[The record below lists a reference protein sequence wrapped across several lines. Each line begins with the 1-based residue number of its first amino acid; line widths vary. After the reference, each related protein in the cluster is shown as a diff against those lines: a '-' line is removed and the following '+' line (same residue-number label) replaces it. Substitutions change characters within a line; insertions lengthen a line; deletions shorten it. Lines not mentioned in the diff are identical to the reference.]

1 MMKPSCWFH
10 KEAVG
15 ESSLDD
21 LDIKEQ
27 KKKLFGHLMGSK
39 VSRRSEKIMINK
51 QKLLIN
57 QILKVIYEYTSYFTF
72 FILEKTNTFT

>member
-15 ESSLDD
+15 ESSLDG

-27 KKKLFGHLMGSK
+27 KKSPGVEELFGHLMGSK
-39 VSRRSEKIMINK
+39 VSRRREKIK
-51 QKLLIN
+51 KAEWLIS
-57 QILKVIYEYTSYFTF
+57 VSY
-72 FILEKTNTFT
+72 

>member
-27 KKKLFGHLMGSK
+27 KKSPGLDKLFGHLMGSK
-39 VSRRSEKIMINK
+39 VSRRSEKVK
-51 QKLLIN
+51 
-57 QILKVIYEYTSYFTF
+57 
-72 FILEKTNTFT
+72 KTE